1 MINVKLS
8 ENQKKGTID
17 TWIEKRNSNSNK
29 LKKECEEFIKQRK
42 YDQTEM
48 NSWQRLPIPF
58 LGSLYIAYPPLFK
71 ICRNLILVFFPRL
84 VMWSCHTQYA
94 NLVTDICFAITD
106 QDLYSFSILAP
117 EVPCYVVYA
126 TKCEFYWRIH
136 TDGMVL
142 TRTWIWYHT
151 FI

>member
-8 ENQKKGTID
+8 QNQKKGTID

-29 LKKECEEFIKQRK
+29 LKKEGEEFIKQRK

-94 NLVTDICFAITD
+94 NLVTDISFVITD
-106 QDLYSFSILAP
+106 QDLYSLSILAP
-117 EVPCYVVYA
+117 
-126 TKCEFYWRIH
+126 
-136 TDGMVL
+136 
-142 TRTWIWYHT
+142 
-151 FI
+151 